1 MNHAFTRRQLLLAA
15 STLALAAPAFAF
27 GFGFGHETVKG
38 SGHVSKQARQV
49 AHFTG
54 LALSV
59 PGDVEL
65 HTGTAEGVSIE
76 ADDNLLPLIETVVEN
91 GTLKIRPV
99 HDNMQLRPHTLHITV
114 NAREIDQLKLGGSG
128 SINADDLRARKLEM
142 SLGGSGSIKARSL
155 QADEVEVHVAGS
167 GDLSAAGGTAG
178 RLEVKLAGS
187 GDVNLGKV
195 KAGDV
200 KVQGAGSG
208 NTTVWAVNTLSAKL
222 AGSGDVDYYGDP
234 RVTRTV
240 VGSSDVRRAG
250 PAPR

>member
-15 STLALAAPAFAF
+15 SALAIAAPAFA
-27 GFGFGHETVKG
+27 FGFGHETVKG
-38 SGHVSKQARQV
+38 SGHASTQARQV

-54 LALSV
+54 VALSL

-76 ADDNLLPLIETVVEN
+76 ADDNLLPLIDTVVEN
-91 GTLKIRPV
+91 GMLKIRPV
-99 HDNMQLRPHTLHITV
+99 RDNLQLRPHTLRITV
-114 NAREIDQLKLGGSG
+114 NAREIEQLKLGGSG
-128 SINADDLRARKLEM
+128 SISADDLRGRKLEM
-142 SLGGSGSIKARSL
+142 SLGGSGAIKARSL

-167 GDLSAAGGTAG
+167 GDLSAGGGAVG
-178 RLEVKLAGS
+178 RLEVSLAGS

-200 KVQGAGSG
+200 KVHGAGSG

-222 AGSGDVDYYGDP
+222 AGSGDVNYYGDP